1 MIICRR
7 QAVAHSLRFS
17 KWKAFLRV
25 HKSHYYLTKYANQQL
40 TFENIIQEF
49 MQQSTAA
56 KDINE
61 IKQHNRQPV
70 TSVIKRL
77 ERSTRSEIIEFLVK
91 YGLPFSL
98 TPYLGNIRTK
108 CLQCKSLDTACISF
122 RDTSIMCTSCGHKT
136 TFNVFKEL
144 LLENVEERP
153 VEESKPA
160 ALCPLLQKDPKEG
173 TWKYVTALQVPKK
186 EVNLEEGSGQG
197 NHLPAMDDLD
207 SDLYDKVSY
216 LDLIS
221 QYEERERQRKMKET
235 ENFRLLREQADKIS
249 PRIFDN
255 DQNLKHS
262 TDAAPASLSM
272 PSDPALRLIWM
283 EAVDLRE
290 LQGHSEQSEFLVLR
304 RLLGID
310 RISYDT
316 LSRYHIKGHLD
327 NFMRVGLCYP
337 RYRGPSSRVRL
348 PVGLKIIRKI
358 GSDRL
363 EKENYPIPDNEGK
376 LPFSG
381 IFGYHMVTASDRRIV
396 LTTNERDALA
406 VFEATSG
413 MLCIALP
420 KGEQLD
426 TSVLPYLEDFD
437 MIYLWFP
444 YVQEKYAKD
453 YASLLNANRCF
464 IVDNHERPI
473 ELLRSDRKREI
484 NKAIREDSIRLR
496 AKGFRS
502 LIDVRSELK
511 SELVKDQI
519 KMNGVAQWKRFD
531 LLNRYMRGFRPGEMT
546 VITGGT
552 GFGKTTFLCEYA
564 LDLLV
569 QGVRTLFCSFEMPD
583 EKILKWMLVQFAA
596 LPLYKVEHHPTVELW
611 IDRFERTKGELII
624 MKADEFRDRSVT
636 QIANAI
642 KNQVVAGE
650 IEHVVIDNL
659 QFLVGLA
666 ILNDETANSF
676 ERFHQQDRFIG
687 LMRSIATDCMT
698 HITMVVHPRK
708 TNGGE
713 DLDINHFG
721 GSGRVT
727 QEADNVFAIQRRRD
741 EVDRRRFRKFLYIL
755 KNRYGQRKVED
766 DIIEMIFQPA
776 TYTHALVDL
785 SGGPMSS
792 SSNKEQDYKHD
803 SLVVAQRWT

>member
-1 MIICRR
+1 
-7 QAVAHSLRFS
+7 
-17 KWKAFLRV
+17 
-25 HKSHYYLTKYANQQL
+25 
-40 TFENIIQEF
+40 
-49 MQQSTAA
+49 
-56 KDINE
+56 
-61 IKQHNRQPV
+61 
-70 TSVIKRL
+70 
-77 ERSTRSEIIEFLVK
+77 
-91 YGLPFSL
+91 
-98 TPYLGNIRTK
+98 
-108 CLQCKSLDTACISF
+108 
-122 RDTSIMCTSCGHKT
+122 
-136 TFNVFKEL
+136 
-144 LLENVEERP
+144 
-153 VEESKPA
+153 
-160 ALCPLLQKDPKEG
+160 
-173 TWKYVTALQVPKK
+173 
-186 EVNLEEGSGQG
+186 
-197 NHLPAMDDLD
+197 
-207 SDLYDKVSY
+207 
-216 LDLIS
+216 
-221 QYEERERQRKMKET
+221 MKEA

-249 PRIFDN
+249 PRIFDDDHN
-255 DQNLKHS
+255 PKHS
-262 TDAAPASLSM
+262 SDAAGPMNMS
-272 PSDPALRLIWM
+272 SDPTLRLIWM
-283 EAVDLRE
+283 DAMDLRE
-290 LQGHSEQSEFLVLR
+290 LQDHSEQSEFLVLR

-327 NFMRVGLCYP
+327 NFMRAGLCYP

-348 PVGLKIIRKI
+348 PAGLKVIRKL
-358 GSDRL
+358 GSDCL
-363 EKENYPIPDNEGK
+363 EKENYPGSDNEGK
-376 LPFSG
+376 SSFSG
-381 IFGYHMVTASDRRIV
+381 IFGYHLVTASDRRII
-396 LTTNERDALA
+396 LTTNERDTLA
-406 VFEATSG
+406 VFEATGG

-437 MIYLWFP
+437 MVYLWFP

-473 ELLRSDRKREI
+473 ELLRSDRRREI
-484 NKAIREDSIRLR
+484 NKAIREESIRLR
-496 AKGFRS
+496 GRGFRS

-511 SELVKDQI
+511 SELVKDQM

-531 LLNRYMRGFRPGEMT
+531 LLNRFMRGFRPGEMT

-596 LPLYKVEHHPTVELW
+596 FVRPAHLRSMAKSRTVHNGVKLPLYKVEHHPAVELW

-624 MKADEFRDRSVT
+624 MKADEFRNRSVS
-636 QIANAI
+636 QIASAI
-642 KNQVVAGE
+642 RNQVVAGE

-708 TNGGE
+708 TNSGE
-713 DLDINHFG
+713 DLDIHHFG

-727 QEADNVFAIQRRRD
+727 QEADNIFAIQRRRD
-741 EVDRRRFRKFLYIL
+741 EADRRRFRKFLYIL

-766 DIIEMIFQPA
+766 DMIEMIFQPA
-776 TYTHALVDL
+776 TYTHTLVDL
-785 SGGPMSS
+785 SVGPLSS
-792 SSNKEQDYKHD
+792 SSK
-803 SLVVAQRWT
+803 

>member
-1 MIICRR
+1 
-7 QAVAHSLRFS
+7 
-17 KWKAFLRV
+17 
-25 HKSHYYLTKYANQQL
+25 
-40 TFENIIQEF
+40 
-49 MQQSTAA
+49 
-56 KDINE
+56 
-61 IKQHNRQPV
+61 
-70 TSVIKRL
+70 
-77 ERSTRSEIIEFLVK
+77 
-91 YGLPFSL
+91 
-98 TPYLGNIRTK
+98 
-108 CLQCKSLDTACISF
+108 
-122 RDTSIMCTSCGHKT
+122 
-136 TFNVFKEL
+136 
-144 LLENVEERP
+144 
-153 VEESKPA
+153 
-160 ALCPLLQKDPKEG
+160 
-173 TWKYVTALQVPKK
+173 
-186 EVNLEEGSGQG
+186 
-197 NHLPAMDDLD
+197 
-207 SDLYDKVSY
+207 
-216 LDLIS
+216 
-221 QYEERERQRKMKET
+221 MKEA

-249 PRIFDN
+249 PRVFEDDN
-255 DQNLKHS
+255 NPKHS
-262 TDAAPASLSM
+262 SDAIAASLNMS
-272 PSDPALRLIWM
+272 SDPTLRLIWM
-283 EAVDLRE
+283 DAIDLRD
-290 LQGHSEQSEFLVLR
+290 LQDHSEQSEFLVLR

-327 NFMRVGLCYP
+327 NFMRAGLCYP

-348 PVGLKIIRKI
+348 PAGLKIIRKV
-358 GSDRL
+358 GTDCL
-363 EKENYPIPDNEGK
+363 EKENYPGSDSEGK

-381 IFGYHMVTASDRRIV
+381 IFGYHLVTASDRRIV

-406 VFEATSG
+406 VFEATGG

-437 MIYLWFP
+437 MVYLWFP
-444 YVQEKYAKD
+444 YVQEKHAKD

-473 ELLRSDRKREI
+473 ELLRSDRRREI
-484 NKAIREDSIRLR
+484 NKAIRDESIRLR
-496 AKGFRS
+496 GKGFRS

-511 SELVKDQI
+511 SELIKDQM

-531 LLNRYMRGFRPGEMT
+531 LLNRFMRGFRPGEMT

-596 LPLYKVEHHPTVELW
+596 LPLYKVEHHPAVELW

-624 MKADEFRDRSVT
+624 MKADEFRNRSVS

-642 KNQVVAGE
+642 RNQVVAGE

-713 DLDINHFG
+713 DLDVHHFG

-741 EVDRRRFRKFLYIL
+741 EADRRRFRKFLYIL

-766 DIIEMIFQPA
+766 DMIEMIFQPA
-776 TYTHALVDL
+776 TYTHTLIDL
-785 SGGPMSS
+785 SSTTGPTSS
-792 SSNKEQDYKHD
+792 SSK
-803 SLVVAQRWT
+803 